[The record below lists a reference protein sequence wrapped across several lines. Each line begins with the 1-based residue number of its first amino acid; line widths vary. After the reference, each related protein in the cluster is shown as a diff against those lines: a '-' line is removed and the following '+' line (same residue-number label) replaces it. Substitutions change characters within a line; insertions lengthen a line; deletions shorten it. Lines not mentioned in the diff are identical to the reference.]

1 MRPRGSDWI
10 SSSDKEYNFQ
20 PILRQPED
28 AIFFLILLPEDLK
41 ENITHY
47 LHASAGENDKT
58 RK

>member
-10 SSSDKEYNFQ
+10 SPSHKEYSFQ
-20 PILRQPED
+20 PIFRQPD
-28 AIFFLILLPEDLK
+28 GAIFSLILLPEDLK

-47 LHASAGENDKT
+47 LHGSAGENDKT